1 MEENRKRYDDEN
13 GKEKG
18 VAIKS
23 GVGQRLARYLTGGVS
38 PYHVVRQ
45 CVEDLSNR
53 GFEELTMSGN
63 CGKGAG
69 TISIIT
75 ALRCWLS
82 RCRRG
87 RRCWREGTG

>member
-23 GVGQRLARYLTGGVS
+23 GVGQRLARYLIGGVS

-53 GFEELTMSGN
+53 GFEELSMSGDWH
-63 CGKGAG
+63 
-69 TISIIT
+69 
-75 ALRCWLS
+75 L
-82 RCRRG
+82 
-87 RRCWREGTG
+87 REGGRYYINHHGTTLLAFALPKREVMLA